1 MQIIESLRIIT
12 EALIWSDQNSIEF
25 FPYLTI
31 SIFESHNVLGT
42 YSKLLRQDFER
53 TVIIQL
59 LQSANI
65 LIHNL
70 KNEDS
75 KSYLLKNQFY
85 KEILSHPFDFTDDE
99 IIENYMSLIKGL
111 AVNLPISQ
119 LRDYLIENHYAL
131 FTAAMMFFNYQEAL
145 VKTASR
151 TVVLRVLTGNP
162 YSVQDE
168 AVEKF
173 IWESGFFHNL
183 ISNVKESIMS
193 IMRST
198 VASNNISKLEQQTSE
213 FLDLLYHI
221 NDIFDLNRE
230 TVNIK
235 LCDILLK
242 VLVLP
247 ILACS
252 IIEEKPKYYHIPISI
267 ALYSL
272 AHLISIVKFPM
283 FTNTLLELLFA
294 KTIPLS
300 FHTVMVNPPNRNA
313 PLLEKSPESISNV
326 LFPSLMSFL
335 KCKEDNLIGLSLSII
350 QSVFSCS
357 ISEFFANPELPAEE
371 IHENFMEIFNGII
384 LAEEE
389 LRFFSCF
396 LACKLFYE
404 IFKAEISFNKPS
416 VFRDVAG
423 MAKKKHAEILANSLN
438 VKNSEIIKKFEQ
450 EWEFVRNLK
459 WNEHLELPLNY
470 ILHSI
475 DEFSSMIPLQNRR
488 NHTEEDFLRTE
499 IRLFFLYRKLD
510 LILNGASVD
519 EVEKKPF
526 KAFDEPEIRPGKS
539 YSVKEAFLK
548 ERVMIK
554 VYEKGFNKTVKY
566 IFQDNELFIFGTLNS
581 DGSVFNAEIVMR
593 FSKIETQMQSEPNI
607 EVLIVEGHSPLV
619 LFFEQYF
626 EWMSFKNKLEKKIKE
641 CKLAEINEITNFLM
655 QAA

>member
-1 MQIIESLRIIT
+1 M
-12 EALIWSDQNSIEF
+12 
-25 FPYLTI
+25 
-31 SIFESHNVLGT
+31 G
-42 YSKLLRQDFER
+42 SKNYLLR
-53 TVIIQL
+53 
-59 LQSANI
+59 
-65 LIHNL
+65 
-70 KNEDS
+70 
-75 KSYLLKNQFY
+75 NQFY

-119 LRDYLIENHYAL
+119 LKDYLIENHYAL

-151 TVVLRVLTGNP
+151 TVVLRVLTGNS
-162 YSVQDE
+162 YTVHDE

-183 ISNVKESIMS
+183 ISNVKESIMN

-198 VASNNISKLEQQTSE
+198 IGSNNISKLEQQTSE

-252 IIEEKPKYYHIPISI
+252 IIEEKPKNYHIPISI

-272 AHLISIVKFPM
+272 AHLIGIVKFPM

-294 KTIPLS
+294 KNLPLS
-300 FHTVMVNPPNRNA
+300 FHDVMINPPNRNG
-313 PLLEKSPESISNV
+313 PLLIKSQDSISNV
-326 LFPSLMSFL
+326 MFPSLMSFL
-335 KCKEDNLIGLSLSII
+335 KCKEDNLIGLSLTII
-350 QSVFSCS
+350 QSVFSNS
-357 ISEFFANPELPAEE
+357 ISEFFGNSELPAQE
-371 IHENFMEIFNGII
+371 IHENFMEIFTGII

-404 IFKAEISFNKPS
+404 IFKAEISFNEPLM
-416 VFRDVAG
+416 FRQVAS
-423 MAKKKHAEILANSLN
+423 MAKKKHAEILLNSLSA
-438 VKNSEIIKKFEQ
+438 KSSDILKKFEQ
-450 EWEFVRNLK
+450 EWEFVKNLK
-459 WNEHLELPLNY
+459 WNENLELPLNY

-510 LILNGASVD
+510 LLLEGASI
-519 EVEKKPF
+519 EYIEKKPF
-526 KAFDEPEIRPGKS
+526 KSLDEPEIKPGKS
-539 YSVKEAFLK
+539 YSVKEPFLK
-548 ERVMIK
+548 EKNMIK
-554 VYEKGFNKTVKY
+554 VYERGFNKTVKY
-566 IFQDNELFIFGTLNS
+566 IFQDPVLFILGTLNV
-581 DGSVFNAEIVMR
+581 DGSVFNAEIIMR

-607 EVLIVEGHSPLV
+607 EVLIIEGHSPLV
-619 LFFEQYF
+619 LYFEQYF
-626 EWMSFKNKLEKKIKE
+626 EWMSFKNKLDKKIKE
-641 CKLAEINEITNFLM
+641 CKLAEINEITNFLVE
-655 QAA
+655 AS